1 MRFFFFF
8 HQSAMTSVQVKQAE
22 SIAREMIDKN
32 EIVYAKESPLS
43 MAKAVKGLRA
53 VFDETYPDPVRVVSI
68 GVPVDDLLQDPSSP
82 AGMNTSIEFC
92 GGTHLKRSGHIG
104 DFVITSEEAIAKGIR
119 RIVCV
124 TGPEAT
130 RSINKLAELEKLAFE
145 LGIYINANQSKFSTE
160 LKNMAKKVLD
170 LQQKVSASDISCWK
184 KEELRNTLNQLKKQ
198 LDNYERSLKASQVN
212 EVVNVAKQL
221 ATDNPKSKYMVNS
234 LNAGSNAKAL
244 DQAVKAARAINP
256 DLAVLFFSI
265 DSDNNKIICLSNV
278 SKEIAQKGLTANE
291 WVQNITTVIQ
301 GKGGGKQES
310 AQAIGNNIGSLDE
323 AIKLSNEFARL
334 KLGD

>member
-1 MRFFFFF
+1 
-8 HQSAMTSVQVKQAE
+8 MTSAQVKQAE

-68 GVPVDDLLQDPSSP
+68 GVPVDDLLNDPSSP
-82 AGMNTSIEFC
+82 AGMNTSVEFC

-104 DFVITSEEAIAKGIR
+104 DFVITTEEAIAKGIR

-130 RSINKLAELEKLAFE
+130 RSINKLAELEKLASE

-160 LKNMAKKVLD
+160 LKNMVKKVLD

-184 KEELRNTLNQLKKQ
+184 KEELRNTLNQLKKK
-198 LDNYERSLKASQVN
+198 LDDYERSLKASQAN
-212 EVVNVAKQL
+212 EVIKVAKKL
-221 ATDNPKSKYMVNS
+221 AEDNPNS
-234 LNAGSNAKAL
+234 EFIVSSLDAGSNAKAL
-244 DQAVKAARAINP
+244 DQAVKAARGINP
-256 DLAVLFFSI
+256 NLAVLFFSI
-265 DSDNNKIICLSNV
+265 DSDANKIICISNV
-278 SKEIAQKGLTANE
+278 SKETVQKGLTANE
-291 WVQNITTVIQ
+291 WIQNITTLIE

-310 AQAIGNNIGSLDE
+310 AQATGSKIESLEE
-323 AIKLSNEFARL
+323 AIKLSDEFARL
-334 KLGD
+334 KLGN